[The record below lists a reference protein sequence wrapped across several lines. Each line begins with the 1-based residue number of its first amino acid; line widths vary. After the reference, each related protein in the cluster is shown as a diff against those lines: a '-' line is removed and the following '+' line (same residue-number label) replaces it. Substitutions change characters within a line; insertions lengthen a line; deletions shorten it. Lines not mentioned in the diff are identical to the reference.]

1 MSKLIPYDIKGSTE
15 DELIKSFENPIIV
28 FVGAGLSIPAP
39 TCAPSWWTLTQEL
52 LDSFFGKVSG
62 VKEIKEMGDL
72 DFKINRQPEEIF
84 ENYSA
89 ILGNRFYEVFNVLQ
103 EGRPNMAHI
112 ALARL
117 MKHKKIHSII
127 TTNFDR
133 FLEEALESE
142 AVSYNLIVTNREFS
156 DYISSN
162 FPENTLLKIH
172 GTIERP
178 DTIVS
183 IASQYKTSKGFS
195 IPKAEVFRY
204 LLSKYECLF
213 LGYSGWDYL
222 HNNYRTFWEKSS
234 PMIKGII
241 WNVRPGE
248 KEGPP
253 LREIIPI
260 DSFRFTTGEL
270 PITLIEIINK
280 KGIDNKN
287 LTSLDRE
294 ASDQEFKHLTEKRK
308 IWLDNWIEG
317 MPLPY
322 IYGLTLTDIQNYSKE
337 WQDYLK
343 DGWKET
349 KQNVDLQMDY
359 NQQITELMAKLNSG
373 ELQYGKYQ
381 EKITEIMAKKEKK
394 VTPEEKRQKGVFNI
408 RPVLKLLIDSILNI
422 EEKYFEEGIDALIL
436 SILYL
441 SGKEILK
448 ETSKLLS
455 DEDIKEIHT
464 IIDNKI
470 DDSSSLEEIDKIIR
484 NQFDDIFK
492 RCSSLN
498 CDKKVLAKLE
508 LGIAAIWMQLMK
520 GKFGEENK
528 AFTAE
533 EADYLTYKFPSNV
546 YKKIRDIYNPIID
559 EINNFNSSYR
569 QLIFSN
575 LTQLA
580 EAGDDLELAEY
591 AVKSSLK
598 ETEGK
603 VTEATLPPIPEALGG
618 FYDRRKDWKNA
629 IYWYDLAL
637 EGLLFVNIRAYADKV
652 TYRAMFCNEK
662 LGNKKRALE
671 IGLRYLSDYSG
682 IELAFAPI
690 HKKHA
695 RDMISRLSNEL
706 GYSSIE
712 EAISD
717 LIK

>member
-1 MSKLIPYDIKGSTE
+1 MSELIPYDIKGSTE
-15 DELIKSFENPIIV
+15 DELIKSLENPIIV

-52 LDSFFGKVSG
+52 LSSFFAQVSKL
-62 VKEIKEMGDL
+62 KEIREMGDL

-84 ENYSA
+84 ENYSV
-89 ILGNRFYEVFNVLQ
+89 ILGDRFYEVFSVLQ
-103 EGRPNMAHI
+103 EGRANAAHI

-117 MKHKKIHSII
+117 MKNKMIHSII

-133 FLEEALESE
+133 YLEDALESE
-142 AVSYNLIVTNREFS
+142 GVNYNLIVTNREFN
-156 DYISSN
+156 DYKAVG

-172 GTIERP
+172 GTVERP

-195 IPKAEVFRY
+195 IPKAEVFKH
-204 LLSKYECLF
+204 LMSKYECIF
-213 LGYSGWDYL
+213 LGYSGWDYI
-222 HNNYRTFWEKSS
+222 HNNYRNFWKKAC
-234 PMIKGII
+234 PTIKGII

-248 KEGPP
+248 TEGPP
-253 LREIIPI
+253 LCEIIPI
-260 DSFRFTTGEL
+260 ESFRFTKGEL
-270 PITLIEIINK
+270 PRTLIETVNNM
-280 KGIDNKN
+280 GIDNTN
-287 LTSLDRE
+287 LTILNREESDHEFDKSTDR
-294 ASDQEFKHLTEKRK
+294 RK
-308 IWLDNWIEG
+308 IWLNKWIER

-322 IYGLTLTDIQNYSKE
+322 ILGLTLTDIQNYSKE
-337 WQDYLK
+337 WQNYLN

-349 KQNVDLQMDY
+349 KNNVDLQMDY
-359 NQQITELMAKLNSG
+359 NQQIMDLMQKLKSG
-373 ELQYGKYQ
+373 ELQYADYE
-381 EKITEIMAKKEKK
+381 EKMKEIMAKKEIT
-394 VTPEEKRQKGVFNI
+394 VTPEEKQQKGVFDI

-422 EEKYFEEGIDALIL
+422 EKENFAEGVDALIL

-441 SGKEILK
+441 SGREMLK
-448 ETSKLLS
+448 ETSKLLP
-455 DEDIKEIHT
+455 DGDIEKIH
-464 IIDNKI
+464 ILIDTKV
-470 DDSSSLEEIDKIIR
+470 DDFSTMEKIDKIIR
-484 NQFDDIFK
+484 KQFIEIFK

-498 CDKKVLAKLE
+498 CNKNVIAKLE

-520 GKFGEENK
+520 REFGEENK
-528 AFTAE
+528 AFTPQ
-533 EADYLTYKFPSNV
+533 EADYLTYKFPSNA
-546 YKKIRDIYNPIID
+546 YKKIRDIFDPIINELED
-559 EINNFNSSYR
+559 FNSSYR

-580 EAGDDLELAEY
+580 EAGDDLELAKF

-603 VTEATLPPIPEALGG
+603 ITEATQPPIPEALAG
-618 FYDRRKDWKNA
+618 FYDRYQDWNNA
-629 IYWYDLAL
+629 VYWYDITL
-637 EGLLFVNIRAYADKV
+637 EGLLFVNIRAYADKI

-682 IELAFAPI
+682 IELVFAPI

-695 RDMISRLSNEL
+695 KNMISRLTNEL

-712 EAISD
+712 EAIAN
-717 LIK
+717 LVK